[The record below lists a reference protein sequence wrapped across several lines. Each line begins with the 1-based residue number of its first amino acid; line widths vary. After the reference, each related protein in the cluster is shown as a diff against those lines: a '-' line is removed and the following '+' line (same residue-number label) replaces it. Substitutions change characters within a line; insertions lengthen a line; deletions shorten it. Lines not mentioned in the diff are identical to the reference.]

1 LRNELASRIGRIRP
15 SATVSITAL
24 ATRMREQG
32 RDVLS
37 LSAGEPDFPTP
48 EHVIAAAI
56 DAIHSG
62 DTRYTPVAGSTRFRS
77 AVAAKFRRENGLDCS
92 ADEVLVSSGAKQ
104 SCYNA
109 CQALLGPGDEAIVL
123 APYWVS
129 YPDMI
134 RLAGAEPLIVE
145 TTAAN
150 DFRLM
155 PEQLEA
161 AITPRTRLLFLN
173 SPCNPTGAVH
183 SREHWQALGEVLARH
198 PRIHVLSDDI
208 YEHIYW
214 ADFPFT
220 TFAAA
225 CPDLADRTITVN
237 GVSKCYAMSGW
248 RIGYAA
254 GPKTVINAMI
264 AIQSQST
271 TSACTISQAAACAA
285 LEGDQSC
292 VQEMSRAFRER
303 HDFVVAAMNRIPG
316 FSCTAT
322 GGTFYA
328 FPRIDDALRAQGI
341 ASDTEFCEQ
350 LLERVGVAL
359 VPGSAFGA
367 PGYLRMSFAVG
378 RSTLEDALDR
388 IGRFVAS

>member
-1 LRNELASRIGRIRP
+1 
-15 SATVSITAL
+15 
-24 ATRMREQG
+24 MREQG

-48 EHVIAAAI
+48 DHVVAAAI
-56 DAIHSG
+56 DAIRRG
-62 DTRYTPVAGSTRFRS
+62 DTRYTPVAGSTRLRS
-77 AVAAKFRRENGLDCS
+77 AVAAKFRRENGLDTS
-92 ADEVLVSSGAKQ
+92 EDQVLVSSGAKQ

-109 CQALLGPGDEAIVL
+109 CQALLGPGNEAIVI

-134 RLAGAEPLIVE
+134 RLAGAEAVIVS
-145 TTAAN
+145 TTPEN
-150 DFRLM
+150 GFRLS
-155 PEQLEA
+155 PQQLDA

-183 SREHWQALGEVLARH
+183 DAEDWRGLGEVLARH
-198 PRIHVLSDDI
+198 PRIHVLADDI

-214 ADFPFT
+214 ADSPFA

-225 CPDLADRTITVN
+225 CPELAERTITVN

-248 RIGYAA
+248 RIGYAT
-254 GPKTVINAMI
+254 GPRRVIDAMTT
-264 AIQSQST
+264 IQSQST

-292 VQEMSRAFRER
+292 VRSMNRAFRER
-303 HDFVVAAMNRIPG
+303 HDFVVAALNRIPG
-316 FSCTAT
+316 FSCAPG

-328 FPRIDDALRAQGI
+328 FPRIADELRTRGI
-341 ASDTEFCEQ
+341 ATDTDFCEQ
-350 LLERVGVAL
+350 LLERAGVAL

-367 PGYLRMSFAVG
+367 PGFLRMSFAAG
-378 RSTLEDALDR
+378 RATLEDALER
-388 IGRFVAS
+388 ITRFVAS